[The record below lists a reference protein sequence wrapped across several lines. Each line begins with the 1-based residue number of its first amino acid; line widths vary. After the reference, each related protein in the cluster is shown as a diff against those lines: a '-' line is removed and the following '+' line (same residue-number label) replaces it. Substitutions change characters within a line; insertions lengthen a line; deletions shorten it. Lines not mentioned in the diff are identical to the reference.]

1 MRNYT
6 DQCYTAE
13 KLHSI
18 ACMQLRFLS
27 VPARSKDAESSTSFC
42 AENNTIWECRNA
54 SSRHEPSLNGSQE
67 MSFLLLFVSKKEN
80 SYNASW
86 ALNNHPDAT
95 PVAAPITQL
104 PNSFGVL

>member
-67 MSFLLLFVSKKEN
+67 MSFLLLFVSKKEKF
-80 SYNASW
+80 
-86 ALNNHPDAT
+86 
-95 PVAAPITQL
+95 IQCQL
-104 PNSFGVL
+104 GIEQSS